1 MKHQSARS
9 LTSVV
14 ALLAV
19 TLTLAAQAP
28 QQTGT
33 LVIAGH
39 SGQAPLIQINGKSY
53 VDIESLARLTHG
65 SLSFQS
71 NQITLALPGSP
82 STSSPAAKSAPTGF
96 SNGFLKAAIEVMT
109 EIREWRVAIVNAV
122 QTNNPVDEVWV
133 SRFSRATR
141 SKLALASA
149 AIETDADRSA
159 FQLVTN
165 GFNNMQ
171 QLSDKYVQRHKNLQ
185 FTPTNSFDNDPLDQK
200 VLSCAQGLAALAVN
214 NQFKDVQ
221 SCH

>member
-9 LTSVV
+9 LTSIV
-14 ALLAV
+14 ALLTV
-19 TLTLAAQAP
+19 TLAVAAQAP
-28 QQTGT
+28 QQSGT

-39 SGQAPLIQINGKSY
+39 SGQAPLIQLNGKSY

-71 NQITLALPGSP
+71 NQTTLALPS
-82 STSSPAAKSAPTGF
+82 SSSPAQSAAAPHPPGF
-96 SNGFLKAAIEVMT
+96 SSGFLKAAIEVMT

-122 QTNNPVDEVWV
+122 QTNNPVEEVWV
-133 SRFSRATR
+133 SRFSRAAR

-149 AIETDADRSA
+149 AIETDADRNA
-159 FQLVTN
+159 FQLVSN

-171 QLSDKYVQRHKNLQ
+171 QLSDHYLQRRQNHQ

-214 NQFKDVQ
+214 NKFNDVP

>member
-1 MKHQSARS
+1 MKHPSARS
-9 LTSVV
+9 LTSLVI
-14 ALLAV
+14 LLS
-19 TLTLAAQAP
+19 TTLALTAQSP
-28 QQTGT
+28 QQSGT

-39 SGQAPLIQINGKSY
+39 PGQAPIVQINGKSY

-65 SLSFQS
+65 SLSFHS

-82 STSSPAAKSAPTGF
+82 PTNTPAAKTPPTGF
-96 SNGFLKAAIEVMT
+96 SSDFLKAAIEVMT

-133 SRFSRATR
+133 SRFSRAAH

-149 AIETDADRSA
+149 SIQTEADRNA

-171 QLSDKYVQRHKNLQ
+171 QLSDHYVQRRRNHQ
-185 FTPTNSFDNDPLDQK
+185 FTPTDSFNNDPLDQK
-200 VLSCAQGLAALAVN
+200 VLGCAQGLAALAVN
-214 NQFKDVQ
+214 NQFQDVP

>member
-1 MKHQSARS
+1 MKHQPARS
-9 LTSVV
+9 LTSLVV
-14 ALLAV
+14 FLAA
-19 TLTLAAQAP
+19 TLALNAQAP
-28 QQTGT
+28 QQSGT
-33 LVIAGH
+33 LAIAGH

-53 VDIESLARLTHG
+53 VDIESLARLTNG
-65 SLSFQS
+65 SLSFQP
-71 NQITLALPGSP
+71 NQITLALPGS
-82 STSSPAAKSAPTGF
+82 SPNSPTAKSAPTGF
-96 SNGFLKAAIEVMT
+96 STGFLKAAIEVMT

-122 QTNNPVDEVWV
+122 QTNNPVEEVWV
-133 SRFSRATR
+133 SRFSRAAR

-159 FQLVTN
+159 FQLVSN

-171 QLSDKYVQRHKNLQ
+171 QLSDHYLQRRQNHQ

-214 NQFKDVQ
+214 NKFNDVP

>member
-1 MKHQSARS
+1 MKHPFARS
-9 LTSVV
+9 LTSLVV
-14 ALLAV
+14 LLAAL
-19 TLTLAAQAP
+19 TLTAQAP
-28 QQTGT
+28 QQSGT
-33 LVIAGH
+33 LLIAGH
-39 SGQAPLIQINGKSY
+39 SGQAPTVQINGRSY

-82 STSSPAAKSAPTGF
+82 TNSPAAKTAPTGF
-96 SNGFLKAAIEVMT
+96 STGFLKAAIEVMT

-171 QLSDKYVQRHKNLQ
+171 QLSDKYVQRRKNLQ

-200 VLSCAQGLAALAVN
+200 VLGCAQGLAALAVN
-214 NQFKDVQ
+214 NQFKDVP

>member
-1 MKHQSARS
+1 MKHPSARS
-9 LTSVV
+9 LTSLVV
-14 ALLAV
+14 LLAA
-19 TLTLAAQAP
+19 TLALTAQAP
-28 QQTGT
+28 QQSGT

-39 SGQAPLIQINGKSY
+39 SGQAPIVQIHGKSY

-65 SLSFQS
+65 SLSFHS

-82 STSSPAAKSAPTGF
+82 STTSPAAKSFGF
-96 SNGFLKAAIEVMT
+96 SSGFLKAAIEVMT

-133 SRFSRATR
+133 SRFARAAR

-149 AIETDADRSA
+149 AIETDADRKA

-171 QLSDKYVQRHKNLQ
+171 QLSDQYVQRRKNHQ
-185 FTPTNSFDNDPLDQK
+185 YTPTDSFDNDPLDQK
-200 VLSCAQGLAALAVN
+200 ILRCAQGLAALAVN
-214 NQFKDVQ
+214 NQFQDIPA
-221 SCH
+221 CH

>member
-1 MKHQSARS
+1 MKHPSARS
-9 LTSVV
+9 LISVAV
-14 ALLAV
+14 LLLA
-19 TLTLAAQAP
+19 TLALTAQAP

-33 LVIAGH
+33 LAIAGH
-39 SGQAPLIQINGKSY
+39 SGQIPLIQINGKSY
-53 VDIESLARLTHG
+53 VDVESLARLTQG

-82 STSSPAAKSAPTGF
+82 STNSPAAKSANTGF
-96 SNGFLKAAIEVMT
+96 SSGFLKAAIEVMT

-133 SRFSRATR
+133 SRFSRAAR

-149 AIETDADRSA
+149 AIETDGDRSA

-171 QLSDKYVQRHKNLQ
+171 QLSDTYVQRRKNLQ

-200 VLSCAQGLAALAVN
+200 VLNCAQGLAALAVN
-214 NQFKDVQ
+214 NQFKDVP

>member
-1 MKHQSARS
+1 MKHPSVRS
-9 LTSVV
+9 INTLVI
-14 ALLAV
+14 LLAA
-19 TLTLAAQAP
+19 TLALTAQAP
-28 QQTGT
+28 QQSGT
-33 LVIAGH
+33 LIIAGH
-39 SGQAPLIQINGKSY
+39 SGQAPVVQINGKSY

-65 SLSFQS
+65 SLSFQA

-82 STSSPAAKSAPTGF
+82 STNSPAAKTAPTGF
-96 SNGFLKAAIEVMT
+96 STGFLKAAIEVMT

-122 QTNNPVDEVWV
+122 QTNNPVEEVWV
-133 SRFSRATR
+133 SRFSRAAR

-171 QLSDKYVQRHKNLQ
+171 QLSDHYVQRRKNLQ

-214 NQFKDVQ
+214 NQFKDVP

>member
-1 MKHQSARS
+1 MKQSARS
-9 LTSVV
+9 LTSLV
-14 ALLAV
+14 ALLAA
-19 TLTLAAQAP
+19 TLALAAQAP
-28 QQTGT
+28 QQSGT

-39 SGQAPLIQINGKSY
+39 SGQAPTVQINGKSY

-71 NQITLALPGSP
+71 SQITLALPGSP
-82 STSSPAAKSAPTGF
+82 STNSPAAKSAPIGF

-171 QLSDKYVQRHKNLQ
+171 QLSDKYVQMRKNLQ
-185 FTPTNSFDNDPLDQK
+185 FTPTNSFDNDSLDQK

-214 NQFKDVQ
+214 NQFKDVP